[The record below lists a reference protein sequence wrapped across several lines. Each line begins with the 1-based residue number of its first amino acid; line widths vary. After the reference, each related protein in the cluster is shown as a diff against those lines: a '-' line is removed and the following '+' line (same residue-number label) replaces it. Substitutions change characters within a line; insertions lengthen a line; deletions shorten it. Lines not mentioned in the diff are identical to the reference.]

1 MLTYLVV
8 SDIPTVI
15 IMLSCDS
22 SSLPKHAAAHLM
34 LRGRELESS
43 KWSENEQSH
52 SIGTVSMTQL
62 HFLLFNSFY
71 KKNSHLES

>member
-15 IMLSCDS
+15 IMLSSDS

-71 KKNSHLES
+71 KKISHLES